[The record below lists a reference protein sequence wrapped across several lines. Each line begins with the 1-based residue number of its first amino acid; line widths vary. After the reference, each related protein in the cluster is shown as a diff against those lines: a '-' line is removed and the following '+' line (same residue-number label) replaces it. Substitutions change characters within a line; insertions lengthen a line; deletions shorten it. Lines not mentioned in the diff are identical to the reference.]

1 MELSETKNRIFKLV
15 IIGHSGVGK
24 TCILQRFCR
33 DRFSEEHIETTAVNF
48 SMKHTEEAGQKIQLY
63 IWDTCDNECH
73 RDFIDFHCKP
83 AAGFI
88 LVYDITNEKTFIG
101 MDKRIKH
108 LKEIAQ
114 DKDPSFLIVGNKLD
128 AENRE
133 VRKEKAEQ
141 FAAEN
146 GADFIEV
153 SAKASTGI
161 NEAFDMIVRNI
172 TLKKDS
178 WTLAD
183 DNSTEKQNEKLQT
196 WFGWLLSEKEEKE
209 KSTEQNAQATNTWL
223 GWLSLQLT
231 MSSST
236 VSDTV
241 PEELMKDPFTL
252 QLYRL
257 ALTEGKELDRSIRV
271 NIVGNYGQGK
281 TTLMRRILNKDIKN
295 VKSTNAIEVE
305 HLTCQRTREGK
316 LSYSKYDDKDCSKLV
331 KRLASVARYLKDK
344 ASLFESTE
352 ENNDNEI
359 EEDRQDNEM
368 TFDRNGEHKIQSS
381 SETPLKSSLIKSLE
395 IPDAIDKSYKMS
407 HEICSEGSNDDSLGR
422 RSFLSYEDKIRF
434 AQELTKEHSEEA
446 DDTMDISVE
455 FWDFGGQFI
464 FYATHMI
471 FHSRKAIYLLVLDL
485 TSHLNEIAVD
495 QDFPTESHER
505 SMAYFVRF
513 WINSI
518 HSFVG
523 SEDGVEPTI
532 ILVGTHKDKLKGNVD
547 QKIETFF
554 ENIRKLFDGTKLL
567 KHIYR
572 KDFAVDNTVTD
583 DEGVTALREAIIE
596 IGREKAKTVEIPA
609 KWILLEK
616 SLKEKVHKKII
627 TFQSVMT
634 IDALNEY
641 PLGSN
646 DQVKIFLQYHHSK
659 GTFIYFDEDPI
670 SYYVVLDPKYLIDAF
685 KCLITSEQF
694 CKKDPDIRPSFNKLH
709 DEGRLEKELVDKL
722 WSKDTELM
730 YMENKEILLAFLA
743 KHHIISE
750 ATKYEEDTK
759 KSSGLGWFVVPSL
772 LRDLYPSDEFEQL
785 LYGRIQSALRFVM
798 EFENSTIIPTIYH
811 RLVAAIVGKWPII
824 YFRDKPVMYKN
835 LCAAR
840 LENNHIGFA
849 EMRSETIELSVAN
862 LCPKVA
868 IDGDRCDRLRRF
880 VEAVIEHEFHKLKC
894 SNETCAKLYAIKF
907 RCNHEIHGVNGSK
920 NTIERKH
927 VGTAKQIP
935 CPDFE
940 SHASITAD
948 GFSQWYIDHR
958 MKLQIPKKEVT
969 EKLLS
974 QISNQIGHNWQTLG
988 HELGVT
994 QVQIEQIIEENP
1006 HRTSMKIFAM
1016 LTKWSLNAEIA
1027 TFDVLV
1033 ESMQKCPHLN
1043 VDWGEIRNILDS
1055 LE

>member
-1 MELSETKNRIFKLV
+1 M
-15 IIGHSGVGK
+15 
-24 TCILQRFCR
+24 
-33 DRFSEEHIETTAVNF
+33 
-48 SMKHTEEAGQKIQLY
+48 
-63 IWDTCDNECH
+63 
-73 RDFIDFHCKP
+73 
-83 AAGFI
+83 
-88 LVYDITNEKTFIG
+88 
-101 MDKRIKH
+101 
-108 LKEIAQ
+108 
-114 DKDPSFLIVGNKLD
+114 
-128 AENRE
+128 
-133 VRKEKAEQ
+133 
-141 FAAEN
+141 
-146 GADFIEV
+146 
-153 SAKASTGI
+153 
-161 NEAFDMIVRNI
+161 
-172 TLKKDS
+172 
-178 WTLAD
+178 
-183 DNSTEKQNEKLQT
+183 
-196 WFGWLLSEKEEKE
+196 
-209 KSTEQNAQATNTWL
+209 
-223 GWLSLQLT
+223 
-231 MSSST
+231 
-236 VSDTV
+236 
-241 PEELMKDPFTL
+241 
-252 QLYRL
+252 
-257 ALTEGKELDRSIRV
+257 
-271 NIVGNYGQGK
+271 
-281 TTLMRRILNKDIKN
+281 
-295 VKSTNAIEVE
+295 
-305 HLTCQRTREGK
+305 
-316 LSYSKYDDKDCSKLV
+316 DCSSII
-331 KRLASVARYLKDK
+331 KRLASVAQYLKDK

-352 ENNDNEI
+352 KNNDDEI
-359 EEDRQDNEM
+359 KEDLQDTEM
-368 TFDRNGEHKIQSS
+368 IVGLIGEHNIQKD
-381 SETPLKSSLIKSLE
+381 SEKTLKSSEPESKEL
-395 IPDAIDKSYKMS
+395 PDAIDASYKMS
-407 HEICSEGSNDDSLGR
+407 DEICSEGSNDDSLGR
-422 RSFLSYEDKIRF
+422 RSILSDVDKIQF
-434 AQELTKEHSEEA
+434 AQELSRENSKEG
-446 DDTMDISVE
+446 DDNMDISVE
-455 FWDFGGQFI
+455 FWDFGGQFV

-505 SMAYFVRF
+505 SMAYYVRF

-523 SEDGVEPTI
+523 SEDGVEPTV
-532 ILVGTHKDKLKGNVD
+532 ILVGTHKDKLRGNVD

-583 DEGVTALREAIIE
+583 DEGVTALREAVIE

-609 KWILLEK
+609 KWIHLEK
-616 SLKEKVHKKII
+616 SLKEKIHLKII
-627 TFQSVMT
+627 TFQDVRT

-646 DQVKIFLQYHHSK
+646 DQVRIFLQYHHSK

-670 SYYVVLDPKYLIDAF
+670 SYYVVLDPQYLIDAF

-722 WSKDTELM
+722 WSKDKELM
-730 YMENKEILLAFLA
+730 YMENREILLDFLA

-785 LYGRIQSALRFVM
+785 LCGRRQSALRFVM
-798 EFENSTIIPTIYH
+798 EFEISTIIPTIYH

-824 YFRDKPVMYKN
+824 HFRDKPVMYKN

-862 LCPKVA
+862 LCSKDA
-868 IDGDRCDRLRRF
+868 IDGGRCDRLRRF

-894 SNETCAKLYAIKF
+894 SKETCVKLYAIKF

-920 NTIERKH
+920 DTIEWKQ
-927 VGTAKQIP
+927 VGTTKQIP

-948 GFSQWYIDHR
+948 GFTEWYIDHR
-958 MKLQIPKKEVT
+958 IKIQIPKKGVT

-974 QISNQIGHNWQTLG
+974 QISKEIGHNWQTLG

-994 QVQIEQIIEENP
+994 KVQIEQIIEDNP
-1006 HRTSMKIFAM
+1006 HSTSMKIFAM
-1016 LTKWSLNAEIA
+1016 LTKWSQNVEIA

-1033 ESMQKCPHLN
+1033 ESMQKCPTLN